1 MPNPT
6 ILEIKSA
13 YAKFEHDLMKSG
25 KLPMHSTDVGFW
37 HGSNIDEIFQLFREI
52 KLDRYKNFLDL
63 GSGDGRVTLIA
74 SLFTSSTGI
83 EFDKNLVEKA
93 EEIKSIIGIKNAVFH
108 QKNFYG

>member
-37 HGSNIDEIFQLFREI
+37 Q
-52 KLDRYKNFLDL
+52 DR
-63 GSGDGRVTLIA
+63 
-74 SLFTSSTGI
+74 
-83 EFDKNLVEKA
+83 
-93 EEIKSIIGIKNAVFH
+93 KSVV
-108 QKNFYG
+108 